1 MCAFLVYHS
10 LLSKLRRKIKEDRV
24 SFVPDNSEQIVI
36 KSCCS
41 ILHASQVILK
51 LRFLTTQKCMFPR
64 CEQNLIFVDNV
75 WSWKRVAFLL
85 LLLNQPNI
93 KNRKHHLLNLSD
105 YIGLPFFI
113 KILKGAGTS
122 FWYSK

>member
-10 LLSKLRRKIKEDRV
+10 LLSILRRKIKEDRV
-24 SFVPDNSEQIVI
+24 SFAPDNSEQIVI
-36 KSCCS
+36 KCCCS

-64 CEQNLIFVDNV
+64 CDKNLIFVDNV

-113 KILKGAGTS
+113 KILRGAGTS